1 MVGLSSPWVE
11 GDGELDWTGGVV
23 TPHDSEQVREGQ
35 ASPKCMQAVALMTA
49 VG

>member
-23 TPHDSEQVREGQ
+23 TPNDFEQVREGQ
-35 ASPKCMQAVALMTA
+35 GSQRCMHAVAVMA
-49 VG
+49 AAG